1 MQELVTVIQ
10 DGDIC
15 YNKALIKLPE
25 FCPYCLCIQKPN
37 MVLKNLIMDS
47 TSGFDRESKDYCV
60 MLFQCIECDRYF
72 TQDYRILSHSN
83 PLETLSLPTLHRPSI
98 NYPDFFKKI
107 STVSPKFVEIYKQ
120 CIQAQNNE
128 LVELTGI
135 GLRRA
140 IEFLVKDYGIF
151 MLNHSDTDL
160 TKEKISKDSLY
171 NAIQDVFKDDTFI
184 FDLIDESRWIG
195 NNKTHYTDT
204 SEDDSINEM
213 FNFIEA
219 AANLIVAK
227 LASLKARNHRN
238 RRSKKKD

>member
-1 MQELVTVIQ
+1 MKELVTVIQ
-10 DGDIC
+10 DDTIN
-15 YNKALIKLPE
+15 YNKALITLPD
-25 FCPYCLCIQKPN
+25 FCPYCLLIQKPD
-37 MVLKNLIMDS
+37 MVLEHLILDS

-72 TQDYRILSHSN
+72 TQDYKIVGHLD
-83 PLETLSLPTLHRPSI
+83 PLETRTLPTLHRPFT
-98 NYPDFFKKI
+98 NYPDFLKKI
-107 STVSPKFVEIYKQ
+107 NTVSPKFVEIYKQ
-120 CIQAQNNE
+120 CIQAKNNE

-151 MLNHSDTDL
+151 MLDYSETDL

-204 SEDDSINEM
+204 SDDDSINEM
-213 FNFIEA
+213 FDFIEA

-227 LASLKARNHRN
+227 FTSLKARNHRN
-238 RRSKKKD
+238 ERSKKND